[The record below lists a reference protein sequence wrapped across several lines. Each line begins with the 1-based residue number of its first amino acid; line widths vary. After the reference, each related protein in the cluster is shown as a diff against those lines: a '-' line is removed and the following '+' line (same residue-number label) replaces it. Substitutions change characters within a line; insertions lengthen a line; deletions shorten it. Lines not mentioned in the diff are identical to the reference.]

1 MTILKNFLGEDQ
13 PPSIIEI
20 KSMVTFRK
28 MISTRKEIGLKNT
41 TKTVV
46 NQRNPQAKHLTKEH
60 ALSVV
65 RRVI

>member
-1 MTILKNFLGEDQ
+1 
-13 PPSIIEI
+13 
-20 KSMVTFRK
+20 MVTFRK